1 MEDNNQFIF
10 IKKFIRE
17 KKKKKNIKSNY
28 LLTIRKQKLVIS
40 ILIIIIIL
48 LCLITAILLFLKN
61 SIGSGGKN
69 INSLL
74 NLFSKNE
81 NNYFKLKKR
90 LFQTRLDP
98 IPEGKN
104 QIHISMA
111 VDNKFVF
118 PCLISMTS
126 ALYNNNQ
133 KKNIIIYHLIFSS
146 DFNPDNYQIFESLK
160 KKFDFSL
167 NYYIM
172 PISFKNYRKWHG
184 GTETIYY
191 KIYLPL
197 IFHDLDR
204 IIYLDGDTMVF
215 KDLYEMYNLPFN
227 GNYALGYPF
236 QSTYVLDKFNK
247 NVIYYINAGVILFN
261 IEIIRKDNK
270 DIELIKYTKDNNNKL
285 AFLEQDAINLVFY
298 QKIGIL
304 PLKYGIYMYGNID
317 NFDKKVQPE
326 VRFKLNRDE
335 VINAIN
341 DPAIIHFSCC
351 SPKIWH
357 KGSKNVFGSHEY
369 CQRFHNEFYNYAKK
383 TDYYD
388 KIYNT
393 YIK

>member
-1 MEDNNQFIF
+1 MEDNNHFIF
-10 IKKFIRE
+10 VKTYNRKKT
-17 KKKKKNIKSNY
+17 KKKNIKSNH
-28 LLTIRKQKLVIS
+28 LLIIRKQKLVIS
-40 ILIIIIIL
+40 ILIIIIL
-48 LCLITAILLFLKN
+48 LLYLIIAIFLFMKN

-69 INSLL
+69 I
-74 NLFSKNE
+74 
-81 NNYFKLKKR
+81 KLKKR

-104 QIHISMA
+104 QIHISMT
-111 VDNKFVF
+111 VDNNYVF

-126 ALYNNNQ
+126 ALYNNNK

-167 NYYIM
+167 NYYNM

-236 QSTYVLDKFNK
+236 HSSYMLDKFNK

-261 IEIIRKDNK
+261 IELIRKDNK
-270 DIELIKYTKDNNNKL
+270 DIELIKYTKDNNNNL
-285 AFLEQDAINLVFY
+285 YFPEQDAINLVFY

-317 NFDKKVQPE
+317 NFDKQVQKE
-326 VRFKLNRDE
+326 VRFKLNRNE
-335 VINAIN
+335 VINAMN
-341 DPAIIHFSCC
+341 NPAVIHFSCC
-351 SPKIWH
+351 NPKLWY
-357 KGSKNVFGSHEY
+357 KESKNVFGSGHEY
-369 CQRFHNEFYNYAKK
+369 CERFHKEFYNYAKK

-388 KIYNT
+388 KIYST

>member
-10 IKKFIRE
+10 VKKFIRE

-48 LCLITAILLFLKN
+48 LCLIIVIILFLKK

-104 QIHISMA
+104 QIHISMT

-167 NYYIM
+167 NYYNM

-285 AFLEQDAINLVFY
+285 AFPEQDAINLVFY

-351 SPKIWH
+351 SPKIWY

-388 KIYNT
+388 IIYNT